1 MNSLKIFTFRA
12 ILAIKLTLF
21 LISVYITKY
30 MYIKSL
36 GIENVIEVK
45 ISCLIVCTGNC
56 RVGICKFLMPVL
68 VQLLSDLQ
76 AMFCQVSHE
85 YTSSKKQLASILWG
99 FQENHLVN
107 VFTTL
112 SKYRVLCKSTELLK
126 NLTTNL
132 ETSFGEMV
140 A

>member
-1 MNSLKIFTFRA
+1 M
-12 ILAIKLTLF
+12 AIKLTLF

-68 VQLLSDLQ
+68 V
-76 AMFCQVSHE
+76 
-85 YTSSKKQLASILWG
+85 
-99 FQENHLVN
+99 
-107 VFTTL
+107 
-112 SKYRVLCKSTELLK
+112 
-126 NLTTNL
+126 
-132 ETSFGEMV
+132 
-140 A
+140 